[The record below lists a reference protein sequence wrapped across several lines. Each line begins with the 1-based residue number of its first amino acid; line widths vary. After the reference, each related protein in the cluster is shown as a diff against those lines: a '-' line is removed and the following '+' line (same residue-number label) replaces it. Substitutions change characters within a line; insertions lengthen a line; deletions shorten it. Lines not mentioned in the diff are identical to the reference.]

1 MSRLALGIKRHIR
14 TYLALVRFSL
24 SRTME
29 FRFDLFFRF
38 IMDCIFYSLS
48 IAFFHIIFM
57 HTQLLAGWGYHEVL
71 LFLAGGLLLDGI
83 FMTAIARNIWELP
96 RLVNKGELDFQIIR
110 PVSTL
115 FFVMTRH
122 FDFSSFLNVLLG
134 FAILVYAIGLFP
146 EPLTI
151 SQLLGYGFLLLNG
164 LVLMVILRMF
174 TVLPVFWTHS
184 ELGFHM
190 LYSSLEQVTERPEV
204 IFRGVSHVIF
214 TTVFPFIIMTS
225 FPARWFFGDL
235 SWLEFSYALSLSL
248 IFFFLMLYVWS
259 RGMKVYTSASS

>member
-1 MSRLALGIKRHIR
+1 MRGIPVALKRHLR

-38 IMDCIFYSLS
+38 FMDCIFYALS
-48 IAFFHIIFM
+48 IAFFEIIFI
-57 HTQLLAGWGYHEVL
+57 HTDLLAGWTRHEVI
-71 LFLAGGLLLDGI
+71 FFVAGGLLLDGI
-83 FMTAIARNIWELP
+83 FMTVIARNVWELP

-122 FDFSSFLNVLLG
+122 FEFSSFLNVLLALG
-134 FAILVYAIGLFP
+134 IMIYAAGLFP
-146 EPLTI
+146 DPLTV
-151 SQLLGYGFLLLNG
+151 SQVAGFSFLLFNG
-164 LVLMVILRMF
+164 LVLMVVLRMF

-190 LYSSLEQVTERPEV
+190 LYTSLEQVTERPEA
-204 IFRGVSHVIF
+204 IFRGASHLIF
-214 TTVFPFIIMTS
+214 TTVFPFIVMTS
-225 FPARWFFGDL
+225 FPARWFFGTL
-235 SWLEFSYALSLSL
+235 SALEFMYAVSLSV
-248 IFFFLMLYVWS
+248 FFFCLMLYIWN
-259 RGMKVYTSASS
+259 RGIKIYSSASS